1 MEAKE
6 QLTLYNIRSKDSLV
20 QPFLKWAGGKRQL
33 LPFIRKYLPKNF
45 NIYFEPFLG
54 AGAVL
59 FDLQPEKAFINDLN
73 EELINCYK
81 VIKYFP
87 DELLN
92 SINKHINT
100 EDYYYKIR
108 QLDRIKNY
116 FGLSDIEKASR
127 IIYLNKTCYN
137 GLFRVN
143 SKGHFNTPFGNYKN
157 PKIIQKSTIYAIN
170 RFLNINNIEI
180 LNVDFEEAVYNANK
194 EDFIYFDPPYDPIS
208 ITSSFTGYN
217 LDRFNKNEQTRLQ
230 KVIKKL
236 TWKGCKIMLSN
247 SSTDFIKNLYNDF
260 NIISVPAN
268 RSINSNGEG
277 RGKIEEY
284 LIINYDP
291 DK

>member
-59 FDLQPEKAFINDLN
+59 FNLQPEKAFINDLN

-87 DELLN
+87 DELLE
-92 SINKHINT
+92 SINKYINT

-108 QLDRIKNY
+108 QLDRTKNY

-180 LNVDFEEAVYNANK
+180 LNVDFEEAVNNANK
-194 EDFIYFDPPYDPIS
+194 GDFIYFDPPYDPIS

-217 LDRFNKNEQTRLQ
+217 LDRFNKNEQIRLQ

-247 SSTDFIKNLYNDF
+247 SSTDFIKNLYKDF

-268 RSINSNGEG
+268 RSINSNGDG